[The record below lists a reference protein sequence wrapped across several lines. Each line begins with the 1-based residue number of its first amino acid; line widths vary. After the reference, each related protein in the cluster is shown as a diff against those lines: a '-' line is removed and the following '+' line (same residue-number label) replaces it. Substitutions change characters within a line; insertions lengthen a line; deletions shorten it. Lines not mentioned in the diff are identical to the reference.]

1 MFWETASQSGVV
13 TDAIE
18 EVADIVVLVLDVPV
32 DFTEVSNVV
41 GVELTEM

>member
-1 MFWETASQSGVV
+1 MFWEIASQLGVV

-18 EVADIVVLVLDVPV
+18 EVVDIVVLVLDVPV
-32 DFTEVSNVV
+32 DLAEVSNVV